1 MYRGTLNSLL
11 GTPNACGNPISA
23 PGWKEKKE
31 SLPEPNITWL
41 NALTNCTSK
50 RVEKRSVM
58 RVFLATAK
66 STFHRKG
73 PRIAPKPSVASEKVA
88 CRKLAA
94 TASGL
99 ANAFGGPGLLFE
111 PNPLGPI
118 VLLWLRHSLDLHSFP
133 TRRSSRSH
141 RACTLSRS

>member
-1 MYRGTLNSLL
+1 MYRGALNWLL
-11 GTPNACGNPISA
+11 GTPNGCGFPISA

-31 SLPEPNITWL
+31 SLPLPNITWL

-50 RVEKRSVM
+50 RVDIRSVM
-58 RVFLATAK
+58 RVFLITAK
-66 STFHRKG
+66 SKFHRKG
-73 PRIAPKPSVASEKVA
+73 PRMAPKPSVASEKVA

-99 ANAFGGPGLLFE
+99 ANIFGGPVGPLFE

-118 VLLWLRHSLDLHSFP
+118 VGLLLRVSLITPD
-133 TRRSSRSH
+133 
-141 RACTLSRS
+141 